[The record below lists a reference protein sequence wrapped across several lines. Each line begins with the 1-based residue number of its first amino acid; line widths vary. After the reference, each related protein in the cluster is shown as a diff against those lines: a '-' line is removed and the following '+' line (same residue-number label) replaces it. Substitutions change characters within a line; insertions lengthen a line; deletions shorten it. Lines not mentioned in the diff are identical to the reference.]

1 MTLFK
6 FITAHSIHRSLAVT
20 RNPQRFCLELYRK
33 DFPAGCSRTMT
44 TTGASCVRETE
55 GDLFGAPK
63 DHSLAHCVA
72 ADLKMGGG
80 IAVKFKQ
87 VFGKVDDLKA
97 QMVGVGGVA
106 VLYDP
111 PRYVYYLVTK
121 NSSYQKP
128 TYADLRKSLEA
139 MRQHM
144 AANGVG
150 KLAIPRIGC
159 GIDGLEWDKVK
170 EMLNSV
176 FADGDIGKYEIVVY
190 NFVPK

>member
-1 MTLFK
+1 M
-6 FITAHSIHRSLAVT
+6 
-20 RNPQRFCLELYRK
+20 
-33 DFPAGCSRTMT
+33 
-44 TTGASCVRETE
+44 TTGASCVRETD

-97 QMVGVGGVA
+97 QKVGVGGVA
-106 VLYDP
+106 VLHDP

-159 GIDGLEWDKVK
+159 GIDGLDWDKVK

-176 FADGDIGKYEIVVY
+176 FADEDASGGKYEIVVY